1 MLRLDDAKSI
11 LSFVLLTVFSKFIE
25 WNINWLRTTSKG
37 WSSLKSVSSENF
49 IVINFCTY
57 YFMRFLKNKVISKMA
72 LMPPQHESSE
82 EEDIVETKVKV
93 EEPQKLP
100 MPEPPKKKESWKDP
114 LSNYLNSRSSV
125 FTLNS
130 ESQEATTNSN
140 TKNIVKNYGKAMCS
154 FAASNLSLPYL
165 EIIVKSENIKLD
177 RFKEYFRCKKELV
190 GSIESFRNLYIEDAT
205 DNEEI
210 KAFKRI
216 FQKISIIFIKN
227 FSVNWIFNGKLTQ
240 KQAHLKYRYKMLRR
254 IQNPEQ
260 FTYLKG

>member
-1 MLRLDDAKSI
+1 
-11 LSFVLLTVFSKFIE
+11 
-25 WNINWLRTTSKG
+25 
-37 WSSLKSVSSENF
+37 
-49 IVINFCTY
+49 
-57 YFMRFLKNKVISKMA
+57 MRFLKNKVRSKMA

-82 EEDIVETKVKV
+82 EEDCVESKVKI
-93 EEPQKLP
+93 EEPEK
-100 MPEPPKKKESWKDP
+100 PKVVQPAKIKESFKDP
-114 LSNYLNSRSSV
+114 LSNYLSSRSSV

-130 ESQEATTNSN
+130 ETQEAVSNSN

-165 EIIVKSENIKLD
+165 QLIAKSENIKLD

-190 GSIESFRNLYIEDAT
+190 GSIESFRNLYIEDST
-205 DNEEI
+205 DSEEI

-216 FQKISIIFIKN
+216 FQKISVIFIKD

-254 IQNPEQ
+254 IQNPEL